1 MDQSLQSRWIAAM
14 KPENARY
21 QLERREFIVST
32 LSAGLA
38 MAVGPLYAQTVRN
51 DPRISVK
58 NDDQTA
64 AASRSPDGP
73 TPVKLFLCG
82 DVMTGRGID
91 QVLPHPG
98 NPILFEGHMKSA
110 TAYVELAEEAN
121 GPIPQPVLFSYIWG
135 DALAELAHRKPDVR
149 IINLETAVTRSGD
162 VQDKAVNY
170 RMNPDNIPCIAAAQ
184 IDCCV
189 LANNHILDWGDA
201 GLAETLKTLKQADIK
216 IAGAGLN
223 IQEAQKP
230 VEFAVSGKGR
240 VLVFSFGSET
250 SGIPWNWAARTG
262 RPGVNLLPD
271 FSAETVREIRD
282 RIKQVRLPD
291 DIVVASIH
299 WGNNWGYAIP
309 AEQQD
314 FAHGLIDEAG
324 VDVIHGHSSHHVKG
338 IEVYKG
344 KLILYG
350 CGDFL
355 NDYEGISG
363 HEAYRSDLTLMY
375 FVSAEPHTGRLVSLS
390 MVPMQI
396 RHFRLNWTSDDDAS
410 WLKNILN
417 REGKKLGTSV
427 ELAADNTLMLR
438 WILQSM

>member
-1 MDQSLQSRWIAAM
+1 M
-14 KPENARY
+14 KHTENAGH

-32 LSAGLA
+32 LSAGLS
-38 MAVGPLYAQTVRN
+38 MAVGPLYAQAVR
-51 DPRISVK
+51 DGLLK
-58 NDDQTA
+58 NGDQTA
-64 AASRSPDGP
+64 PGSRSPGGH
-73 TPVKLFLCG
+73 TPIKLFLCG

-98 NPILFEGHMKSA
+98 NPILFEGYMKSA
-110 TAYVELAEEAN
+110 TGYVSLAEEAN
-121 GPIPQPVLFSYIWG
+121 GPIKKPVAFSYIWG
-135 DALAELAHRKPDVR
+135 DALGELERRKPDVR
-149 IINLETAVTRSGD
+149 VINLETAVTRSGD

-170 RMNPDNIPCIAAAQ
+170 RMNPDNIPCITAAK

-189 LANNHILDWGDA
+189 LANNHVLDWGYA
-201 GLAETLKTLKQADIK
+201 GLAETLKTLKQANIK

-223 IQEAQKP
+223 VPEAQQP
-230 VEFAVSGKGR
+230 AEMTVPGKGR
-240 VLVFSFGSET
+240 VLVFSLGSET
-250 SGIPWNWAARTG
+250 SGIPRSWAARAD

-271 FSAETVREIRD
+271 FSAKTVQEIGD
-282 RIKQVRLPD
+282 RIKQIRGPG

-309 AEQQD
+309 VEQQD

-363 HEAYRSDLTLMY
+363 HGAYRGDLTLMY
-375 FVSAEPHTGRLVSLS
+375 FVRAEPQTGKLVSLS
-390 MVPMQI
+390 MVPMQV
-396 RHFRLNWTSDDDAS
+396 RHFRLNRTSDDDAS

-438 WILQSM
+438 WTFQG

>member
-1 MDQSLQSRWIAAM
+1 M
-14 KPENARY
+14 KPENARH
-21 QLERREFIVST
+21 QMKRREFIIST

-38 MAVGPLYAQTVRN
+38 LAAGPLYAQAVR
-51 DPRISVK
+51 DDLQISVK
-58 NDDQTA
+58 NDDQPTA
-64 AASRSPDGP
+64 GSRSPDGH
-73 TPVKLFLCG
+73 TPIKLFLCG

-98 NPILFEGHMKSA
+98 NPILFEGYMKSA
-110 TAYVELAEEAN
+110 TGYVELAEEVN

-135 DALAELAHRKPDVR
+135 DTLAELVRRKPDVR

-170 RMNPDNIPCIAAAQ
+170 RMNPDNILCITAAQ

-216 IAGAGLN
+216 VAGAGLN
-223 IQEAQKP
+223 VQEAQKP

-250 SGIPWNWAARTG
+250 SGIPWSWAARAD

-271 FSAETVREIRD
+271 FSAKTVREIRD
-282 RIKQVRLPD
+282 RIKQVRLPG

-309 AEQQD
+309 VEQQD
-314 FAHGLIDEAG
+314 FAHGLIDEAA

-363 HEAYRSDLTLMY
+363 HEAYRGDLTLMY
-375 FVSAEPHTGRLVSLS
+375 FVSAESHTGKLVSLS
-390 MVPMQI
+390 LVPMQI
-396 RHFRLNWTSDDDAS
+396 RHFRLNRTSDDDAA

-427 ELAADNTLMLR
+427 EQATDNTLMLR
-438 WILQSM
+438 WMLQG